1 MMGGVEGTAGGAKI
15 MARNGTATGWGT
27 ALTGLTGVA
36 LALVLAGC
44 SRTKVERKVAQ
55 PAKDPAA
62 EVSKKERAVEI
73 DPRFTQSF
81 AEATRKDP
89 PADGSRP
96 PDKTLS
102 GKSVG
107 KLYTEVVSLWDTV
120 RLASASGQRIS
131 YTAVLDTELGSIEIA
146 LNSDVAPN
154 HVRNFI
160 ALTQAGFYEG
170 LVFERTVREK
180 AEGHPD
186 LELLEAGC
194 PTGTGDIGTGSLGY
208 WLKPEFNDVTHDEGT
223 VGACHGEEADTA
235 CCKFYIL
242 LSKAPFLDKNFTVFG
257 KVTRG
262 LDVARRIFSL
272 PVRTDPD
279 YPEGDRPVKPVVIRK
294 VTIQPAGGGNAVAAA
309 PNP

>member
-1 MMGGVEGTAGGAKI
+1 
-15 MARNGTATGWGT
+15 
-27 ALTGLTGVA
+27 L
-36 LALVLAGC
+36 LVGC
-44 SRTKVERKVAQ
+44 GKRQAAPKAAPE
-55 PAKDPAA
+55 PAP
-62 EVSKKERAVEI
+62 VVKKENPVEI
-73 DPRFTQSF
+73 DPRLAQSF
-81 AEATRKDP
+81 KEATRKEP
-89 PADGSRP
+89 PADGYRP
-96 PDKTLS
+96 PDKTLT

-107 KLYTEVVSLWDTV
+107 KLYTEVVNVWDTV
-120 RLASASGQRIS
+120 RLADAAGQPIA
-131 YTAVLDTELGSIEIA
+131 YTAVLETELGSVEIA

-154 HVRNFI
+154 HVRNFL
-160 ALTQAGFYEG
+160 ALSRAGYYDG

-180 AEGHPD
+180 AEGQPD

-194 PTGTGDIGTGSLGY
+194 PTGTGDIGSGSLGY

-242 LSKAPFLDKNFTVFG
+242 LSKAPFLDKHFTVFG

-272 PVRTDPD
+272 PVRNDPD
-279 YPEGDRPVKPVVIRK
+279 YPEGDRPVKPVVLRK
-294 VTIQPAGGGNAVAAA
+294 VTIQAGSAGAAVAAG